1 LIASHAS
8 CAVVALKL
16 YLLFLVWTNN
26 TPEIPSFEGTKKEPT
41 LKCKSTDSQTIKS
54 NTVKEREKPT

>member
-1 LIASHAS
+1 
-8 CAVVALKL
+8 
-16 YLLFLVWTNN
+16 LVWTNN